1 MVFLLCDC
9 AKLVKAMKKVTLEV
23 LKEATNKLLFDMS
36 DEQYQNLLNEF
47 DIILSQ
53 MELIS
58 EIDGVDD
65 ATPMAFP
72 FEVTNDYL
80 REDESSTPL
89 SKEDA
94 LKNAKDVVDGQISI
108 PRVVK

>member
-1 MVFLLCDC
+1 
-9 AKLVKAMKKVTLEV
+9 MKKVTLEV
-23 LKEATNKLLFDMS
+23 LKEATNKLMFDMS
-36 DEQYQNLLNEF
+36 DEQYQNLLSEF

-58 EIDGVDD
+58 EIEGVDD
-65 ATPMAFP
+65 VEPMTFP
-72 FEVTNDYL
+72 YEVTTDYL
-80 REDESSTPL
+80 REDAASSPL

-108 PRVVK
+108 PRVIK